1 MKMKHWI
8 SALTVVALTVF
19 AQGCAPPLLVAGA
32 AAGAAVATD
41 KRTPS
46 TVLEDQ
52 TIELKAAGAINDN
65 EKLAKNAHVSVTSY
79 NHVVLLTGQAPTE
92 ALRRMASQEIR
103 DIDKVRD
110 IHNHIELT
118 QPTSLKQRSRD
129 TLTTAKVK
137 SKLLGDEGL
146 PGVHTKVV
154 TENDVVYLMGLVT
167 REAGDQIARA
177 AQRTSGVKRVVKVF
191 EYIKSS
197 Q

>member
-1 MKMKHWI
+1 MKRWI
-8 SALTVVALTVF
+8 SALVVAALTVF
-19 AQGCAPPLLVAGA
+19 TQGCAPPLLVAGA

-41 KRTPS
+41 KRAPG

-52 TIELKAAGAINDN
+52 TIELKAAGTINDN
-65 EKLAKNAHVSVTSY
+65 EKLSRNAHVSVTSY

-92 ALRRMASQEIR
+92 ALRRLASQEIR
-103 DIDKVRD
+103 SIDKVRD
-110 IHNHIELT
+110 VHNHIELA

-177 AQRTSGVKRVVKVF
+177 AQRVSGVKRVVKVF
-191 EYIKSS
+191 EYIKRPE
-197 Q
+197 